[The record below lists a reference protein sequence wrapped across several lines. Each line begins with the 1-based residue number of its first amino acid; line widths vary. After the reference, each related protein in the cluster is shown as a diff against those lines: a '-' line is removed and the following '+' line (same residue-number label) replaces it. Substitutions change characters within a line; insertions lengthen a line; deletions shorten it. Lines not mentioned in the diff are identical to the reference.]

1 MVNLNTEQQVKN
13 GKLMIP
19 KHFKK
24 LPHYLQPRIISAV
37 AFIHTA
43 SPNINL
49 AQERIA
55 KVAET
60 LSEKE
65 LRYVM
70 SLLVLDKLLDMV
82 QDSDEFKNFMPS
94 TRTMH

>member
-1 MVNLNTEQQVKN
+1 MN
-13 GKLMIP
+13 

-43 SPNINL
+43 SPDLDL
-49 AQERIA
+49 AQKRIA
-55 KVAET
+55 KVSKV

-70 SLLVLDKLLDMV
+70 SLLTFEKLLDLV
-82 QDSDEFKNFMPS
+82 KDSDGFKNFS
-94 TRTMH
+94 SSIKERTVH

>member
-1 MVNLNTEQQVKN
+1 MT
-13 GKLMIP
+13 I

-37 AFIHTA
+37 SFIHTA

-55 KVAET
+55 KVAKV

-82 QDSDEFKNFMPS
+82 QSSDEFKSFVP
-94 TRTMH
+94 TKRTLQ

>member
-1 MVNLNTEQQVKN
+1 
-13 GKLMIP
+13 MIP

-43 SPNINL
+43 SPDINL

-55 KVAET
+55 KVAKA
-60 LSEKE
+60 LSGKE
-65 LRYVM
+65 LKYVM

-82 QDSDEFKNFMPS
+82 QNSDEFKNLMPS
-94 TRTMH
+94 KRTMH

>member
-1 MVNLNTEQQVKN
+1 MT
-13 GKLMIP
+13 I

-37 AFIHTA
+37 SFIHTA

-49 AQERIA
+49 AQQRIA
-55 KVAET
+55 KVAKV

-70 SLLVLDKLLDMV
+70 SLLILDKLLDMV
-82 QDSDEFKNFMPS
+82 QSSDAFKNFMPNK
-94 TRTMH
+94 RTMH

>member
-1 MVNLNTEQQVKN
+1 MT
-13 GKLMIP
+13 P

-43 SPNINL
+43 SPDINL

-55 KVAET
+55 KVART

-70 SLLVLDKLLDMV
+70 SLLVFDELIDMV
-82 QDSDEFKNFMPS
+82 ADSEEFKKFMP
-94 TRTMH
+94 TKKTIH

>member
-1 MVNLNTEQQVKN
+1 MTV
-13 GKLMIP
+13 
-19 KHFKK
+19 KHFKN

-43 SPNINL
+43 SPDINL

-55 KVAET
+55 KVAKT

-70 SLLVLDKLLDMV
+70 SLLVLDKLLDMI
-82 QDSDEFKNFMPS
+82 QDSDEFKKFVPVKK
-94 TRTMH
+94 TMH

>member
-1 MVNLNTEQQVKN
+1 MT
-13 GKLMIP
+13 I

-43 SPNINL
+43 SPDINL
-49 AQERIA
+49 AHERIA
-55 KVAET
+55 KVSKV

-82 QDSDEFKNFMPS
+82 QDSDEFKKFVPIKK
-94 TRTMH
+94 TMH

>member
-1 MVNLNTEQQVKN
+1 
-13 GKLMIP
+13 MIP

-43 SPNINL
+43 SPDIDL

-55 KVAET
+55 KVAKA
-60 LSEKE
+60 LSGKE

-82 QDSDEFKNFMPS
+82 RDSDEFKSFMPS
-94 TRTMH
+94 KRTMH

>member
-1 MVNLNTEQQVKN
+1 MTV
-13 GKLMIP
+13 

-43 SPNINL
+43 SPDINL
-49 AQERIA
+49 AQQRIA
-55 KVAET
+55 KVAKA
-60 LSEKE
+60 LSPKE

-70 SLLVLDKLLDMV
+70 SLLVFDKLLDMV
-82 QDSDEFKNFMPS
+82 TDSEEFKKFVP
-94 TRTMH
+94 TKRTLQ

>member
-1 MVNLNTEQQVKN
+1 
-13 GKLMIP
+13 MIP

-82 QDSDEFKNFMPS
+82 QDSPEFKNFMPS

>member
-1 MVNLNTEQQVKN
+1 MT
-13 GKLMIP
+13 P

-43 SPNINL
+43 SPDINL

-55 KVAET
+55 KVAKA

-65 LRYVM
+65 LKYVM

-82 QDSDEFKNFMPS
+82 QDSDEFKNVMP
-94 TRTMH
+94 TKRTMH

>member
-1 MVNLNTEQQVKN
+1 MNKQST
-13 GKLMIP
+13 
-19 KHFKK
+19 FKK

-43 SPNINL
+43 SPDLDL
-49 AQERIA
+49 AQKRIA
-55 KVAET
+55 KVSRV

-65 LRYVM
+65 LRYVL

-82 QDSDEFKNFMPS
+82 QSSDEFKSFVP
-94 TRTMH
+94 TKKTLQ

>member
-1 MVNLNTEQQVKN
+1 MN
-13 GKLMIP
+13 

-43 SPNINL
+43 SPDLDL
-49 AQERIA
+49 AQKRIA
-55 KVAET
+55 KVSKV
-60 LSEKE
+60 LSEKD

-82 QDSDEFKNFMPS
+82 QASDAFKKFVPEK
-94 TRTMH
+94 RTLQ

>member
-1 MVNLNTEQQVKN
+1 
-13 GKLMIP
+13 MIP
-19 KHFKK
+19 KQFKK

-43 SPNINL
+43 SPDINL

-55 KVAET
+55 KVAKA

-65 LRYVM
+65 LKYVM
-70 SLLVLDKLLDMV
+70 SLLVFDKLLDMV
-82 QDSDEFKNFMPS
+82 KDSDEFKNFSSS

>member
-1 MVNLNTEQQVKN
+1 
-13 GKLMIP
+13 MIP
-19 KHFKK
+19 KQFKK

-37 AFIHTA
+37 SFIHTA
-43 SPNINL
+43 SPDINL

-55 KVAET
+55 KVAKT

-82 QDSDEFKNFMPS
+82 QDSDEFKKFVPVKK
-94 TRTMH
+94 TMH

>member
-1 MVNLNTEQQVKN
+1 MNKPST
-13 GKLMIP
+13 
-19 KHFKK
+19 FKK

-43 SPNINL
+43 SPDINL
-49 AQERIA
+49 AHERIA
-55 KVAET
+55 KVSKV

-70 SLLVLDKLLDMV
+70 SLLAFDNLLDMV
-82 QDSDEFKNFMPS
+82 KDSDDFKNFVD
-94 TRTMH
+94 TKRTIH

>member
-1 MVNLNTEQQVKN
+1 MTV
-13 GKLMIP
+13 

-24 LPHYLQPRIISAV
+24 LPEHLQPRIISAV

-43 SPNINL
+43 SPDINK
-49 AQERIA
+49 AAERIN
-55 KVAET
+55 KVARV

-65 LRYVM
+65 LRYVL

-82 QDSDEFKNFMPS
+82 QNSDEFKSFVP
-94 TRTMH
+94 TKRTLQ

>member
-1 MVNLNTEQQVKN
+1 
-13 GKLMIP
+13 MIP

-55 KVAET
+55 KVAQT

-82 QDSDEFKNFMPS
+82 QDSPEFKNFMPS

>member
-1 MVNLNTEQQVKN
+1 MNKPST
-13 GKLMIP
+13 
-19 KHFKK
+19 FKK

-43 SPNINL
+43 SPDINL
-49 AQERIA
+49 AHERIA
-55 KVAET
+55 KVSKV

-82 QDSDEFKNFMPS
+82 QDSDEFKKFVPIKK
-94 TRTMH
+94 TMH

>member
-1 MVNLNTEQQVKN
+1 
-13 GKLMIP
+13 MIP
-19 KHFKK
+19 KQFKK

-37 AFIHTA
+37 SFIHTA
-43 SPNINL
+43 SPDINL

-55 KVAET
+55 KVAKT

-70 SLLVLDKLLDMV
+70 SLLVLDKLLDMI
-82 QDSDEFKNFMPS
+82 QDSDEFKKFVPVKK
-94 TRTMH
+94 TMH

>member
-1 MVNLNTEQQVKN
+1 MT
-13 GKLMIP
+13 P

-37 AFIHTA
+37 SFIHTA

-82 QDSDEFKNFMPS
+82 QDSPEFKNFMPS

>member
-1 MVNLNTEQQVKN
+1 MTV
-13 GKLMIP
+13 

-37 AFIHTA
+37 SFIHTA
-43 SPNINL
+43 SPDINL
-49 AQERIA
+49 AHERIA
-55 KVAET
+55 KVSKV

-70 SLLVLDKLLDMV
+70 ALLVFDKLLDMV
-82 QDSDEFKNFMPS
+82 TDSDEFKKFVPS
-94 TRTMH
+94 KRTLQ

>member
-1 MVNLNTEQQVKN
+1 MT
-13 GKLMIP
+13 I

-24 LPHYLQPRIISAV
+24 LPHYLQPRINSAV
-37 AFIHTA
+37 SFIHTA

-55 KVAET
+55 KVARV

-65 LRYVM
+65 LRYVL

-82 QDSDEFKNFMPS
+82 QSSDEFKSFVP
-94 TRTMH
+94 TKKTLQ